1 MHWNIATNNSS
12 VKICRNETSN
22 SIFLVPAQWG
32 LALKEFRW
40 ANSPDSYENSGH
52 SWWHCPKKSGPS
64 NPSRFFRP
72 VACFC
77 SPWPGQSQGRF
88 CSPHLLK
95 VKHNQTKVSVWNCY
109 HCILSA
115 KPNGEAEHAFVF
127 KSHHLSHDP
136 LPVHLTFARVSVAI
150 GLVFLEDPV
159 RIKCHRSWWRDGK
172 AVMVQK
178 CPSIH
183 RVLPVLHTT
192 WQFLA
197 LEIVGKEFISLITHG
212 KKGEFINVIQYT
224 STPYTSAP
232 CLSMLSKFVTV
243 DSRQFPPPVT
253 SHPSACQWRHPSAC
267 HCRSGRVHFCS
278 AYHSCSRM
286 MVVKW
291 YKSSQI
297 MTPNWDSYLIYQLHP
312 TIASVKYG
320 KWHPLKIPP

>member
-12 VKICRNETSN
+12 IKICRNETSN
-22 SIFLVPAQWG
+22 NIFLVPAQWG
-32 LALKEFRW
+32 LALEEFRW
-40 ANSPDSYENSGH
+40 ANSPDSYGNAGH
-52 SWWHCPKKSGPS
+52 SWWHCPKNSGPS

-109 HCILSA
+109 HCT
-115 KPNGEAEHAFVF
+115 NGEAEHASVF

-212 KKGEFINVIQYT
+212 IKGESISVIQYT
-224 STPYTSAP
+224 STPYTVYKCTLPFNAFQVCHCWHVRQFAP
-232 CLSMLSKFVTV
+232 PRRISSLGLSMKTSVSMPLPKRPSSFLLSIPFLQPN
-243 DSRQFPPPVT
+243 DGSE
-253 SHPSACQWRHPSAC
+253 
-267 HCRSGRVHFCS
+267 
-278 AYHSCSRM
+278 
-286 MVVKW
+286 MV
-291 YKSSQI
+291 QI
-297 MTPNWDSYLIYQLHP
+297 FSDNDTKLGFIPHLTNY
-312 TIASVKYG
+312 
-320 KWHPLKIPP
+320 IPP